1 MEGEVLAVAEVAE
14 AGKDNHD
21 LNFKLNLVHEFNLN
35 GMYRKDLIT
44 AEIEKLAQVLA
55 KIMGLK
61 IELKLEEA
69 DALFKETLAKSFGL
83 DSKLLTEP
91 NTSEFEKWLSQSEL
105 NAEHLN
111 SLSDFI
117 FSQLDFENNIIPS
130 QLMAQKLN
138 FVYKKLVDDFQTVH
152 LINMGR
158 QKYIEQYI

>member
-1 MEGEVLAVAEVAE
+1 
-14 AGKDNHD
+14 
-21 LNFKLNLVHEFNLN
+21 
-35 GMYRKDLIT
+35 MYRKDLIT

-61 IELKLEEA
+61 IELKLDEA
-69 DALFKETLAKSFGL
+69 DALFNETLAKSFGL
-83 DSKLLTEP
+83 DSKVLIEP
-91 NTSEFEKWLSQSEL
+91 NTSEFEKWLAESNL

-117 FSQLDFENNIIPS
+117 FSQLDFEKNVIPS

>member
-1 MEGEVLAVAEVAE
+1 
-14 AGKDNHD
+14 
-21 LNFKLNLVHEFNLN
+21 
-35 GMYRKDLIT
+35 MYRKDLIT

-61 IELKLEEA
+61 IELKLDEA
-69 DALFKETLAKSFGL
+69 DALFNETLAKSFGL
-83 DSKLLTEP
+83 DSKLLIEP
-91 NTSEFEKWLSQSEL
+91 NTSEFEKWLAESNL

-117 FSQLDFENNIIPS
+117 FSQLDFENNVITS